1 MDVMHGRTRFQLGLL
16 AFAGLLAVWT
26 WIGPMSGERAPA
38 VVEAAPPARAAAR
51 PPVDHV
57 EELRFAAL
65 GIPRREHVPGRDPWR
80 FVTAPQPGRTS
91 TPAVVRPRP
100 EPAALITPPPSSHAA
115 SPEPPRFPWTYLGSF
130 GPADRRIAVFAE
142 GSEVHNRREGEVL
155 AERFVLERIGIESV
169 DVRPLDT
176 PGAPA
181 ERLAPG
187 ARGAGR
193 GRGMS

>member
-1 MDVMHGRTRFQLGLL
+1 MDVMHGRTRLLPGIL
-16 AFAGLLAVWT
+16 AFAGLLAVWA
-26 WIGPMSGERAPA
+26 WIGPRSGERASA
-38 VVEAAPPARAAAR
+38 VVETAPPARAAAAR

-65 GIPRREHVPGRDPWR
+65 GAPRREHVPGRDPWR
-80 FVTAPQPGRTS
+80 FVTVSQPGRTS

-100 EPAALITPPPSSHAA
+100 EPAALIAPPPSAHAA
-115 SPEPPRFPWTYLGSF
+115 AAEPPRFPWTYLGSF
-130 GPADRRIAVFAE
+130 GPADRRIAVFAD

-155 AERFVLERIGIESV
+155 AGRFVLERIGIESV

-187 ARGAGR
+187 AGR
-193 GRGMS
+193 GRGMA